1 MNETKFDRKGDVY
14 AKARPAYPASLFAH
28 LSERGIIQ
36 ADRTAADIGSG
47 TGIFTLQLAP
57 FVAKVYAVEP
67 NADMRT
73 KAETAF
79 TSCGNITSIGASAE
93 QTTLAEHSIDVIT
106 VAQAFHWFDRAAFR
120 TECRRIL
127 KTDGKVLLIWNDRD
141 TDSPIIRDNFVVNKR
156 FCPRFCGSSNGISFD
171 KTSFADFFAKI
182 PEVIEF
188 DNSLIYDR
196 DAFVMRNLSSSYAPV
211 QGDAHYDRYVQAIHD
226 VFDKHSKDG
235 TVVYPYITRCYLG
248 TV

>member
-1 MNETKFDRKGDVY
+1 MSTQGRVPLIPLPCFRIFWNK
-14 AKARPAYPASLFAH
+14 ASL
-28 LSERGIIQ
+28 R
-36 ADRTAADIGSG
+36 ADTTAADIGSG

-57 FVAKVYAVEP
+57 LVAKVYAVEP

-79 TSCGNITSIGASAE
+79 ASCGNIASVGASAE
-93 QTTLAEHSIDVIT
+93 QTTLADRSVDIIT

-120 TECRRIL
+120 AECRRVL
-127 KTDGKVLLIWNDRD
+127 KENGTVLLIWNDRD
-141 TDSPIIRDNFVVNKR
+141 ADSPIIRDNFAVNKQ

-171 KTSFADFFAKI
+171 KASFADFFAAS

-188 DNSLIYDR
+188 DNSLLYDR
-196 DAFVMRNLSSSYAPV
+196 EAFVLRNLSSSYAPV
-211 QGDAHYDRYVQAIHD
+211 QGDTHYDRYVQAIHE
-226 VFDKHSKDG
+226 VFDKHSKNG
-235 TVVYPYITRCYLG
+235 TVIYPYITRCYIG

>member
-28 LSERGIIQ
+28 LSERGIIR
-36 ADRTAADIGSG
+36 ADTTAADIGSG

-67 NADMRT
+67 NDDMRT

-79 TSCGNITSIGASAE
+79 ASCGNIVSVSASAE

-127 KTDGKVLLIWNDRD
+127 KSDGNVLLIWNDRD
-141 TDSPIIRDNFVVNKR
+141 TDSPIIRDNFAVNKQ

-171 KTSFADFFAKI
+171 KASFADFFAKI

-188 DNSLIYDR
+188 ENSLIYDR

-226 VFDKHSKDG
+226 VFDRHSKDG

>member
-28 LSERGIIQ
+28 LSERGIIR
-36 ADRTAADIGSG
+36 ADTTAADIGSG

-67 NADMRT
+67 NDDMRT

-79 TSCGNITSIGASAE
+79 ASYSNIVSVSATAE
-93 QTTLAEHSIDVIT
+93 QTTLADHSVDLIT

-127 KTDGKVLLIWNDRD
+127 KSDGNVLLIWNDRD
-141 TDSPIIRDNFVVNKR
+141 TDSPIIRDNFAVNKQ

-171 KTSFADFFAKI
+171 KASFADFFAKT
-182 PEVIEF
+182 PEVTLF

-226 VFDKHSKDG
+226 VFDRHSKDG